1 MAFEMILVAYAFGF
15 IAARIGLPPLV
26 GYLGA
31 GFVLHE
37 MGHDTSEG
45 LEAIADLGVLLLL
58 FGIGLKLRPAT
69 LTKPVVW
76 ASTVAHTLIASLIL
90 GGALLAAK
98 VLGLR
103 LAEELDVGQA
113 LLLGFALS
121 FSSTVAA
128 VKAIEDRSESAALAG
143 QIAVGILVIQD
154 IFAVGYLAF
163 ATGEPPSPWAPLV
176 VAAILLL
183 RPVYGWLIT
192 HTGHG
197 ELFALLGIA
206 LAAGVGAA
214 GFELVGLEPDLGALV
229 VGISVSGHPRSGELA
244 DRILS
249 LKDLLLIGFFLSIG
263 LAGAPPPIAW
273 GIAAGLILLIPVQ
286 ALAFLVLITRF
297 RLRSR
302 TALNASLA
310 LATYSEFGLIV
321 GLAAAA
327 AGDIDERWM
336 AALAIAV
343 GFSFVAAALLGRWRQ
358 GIYRIA
364 GPLMRA
370 LERHPL
376 APEDSLI
383 DIADAKVIVFGMGRV
398 GEGAYDE
405 IVRRRGEEVVGV
417 DRKEEVAGAQRAAGR
432 NVVRGDALDSDFWDR
447 IRFHE
452 DLELVIV
459 ALNSHA
465 ANMECVARARANR
478 PAARVA
484 AIAAYPDEV
493 AQLRRAGVTVARNLY
508 EEAGQALA
516 DDALSILE
524 GQEIKTLGGAPAT
537 PGPI

>member
-1 MAFEMILVAYAFGF
+1 MAFEMILVAYALGF
-15 IAARIGLPPLV
+15 VAARAGLPPLV

-37 MGHDTSEG
+37 MGHDTSDG
-45 LEAIADLGVLLLL
+45 LEAIADLGVFLLL
-58 FGIGLKLRPAT
+58 FGIGLKLRAAT
-69 LTKPVVW
+69 LAKPVVW
-76 ASTVAHTLIASLIL
+76 ASTAAHTVIATLIL
-90 GGALLAAK
+90 GGALIAAQLLGLPLAA
-98 VLGLR
+98 
-103 LAEELDVGQA
+103 ELDLGQA

-128 VKAIEDRSESAALAG
+128 VKALEDRSESASLAG
-143 QIAVGILVIQD
+143 QITVGILVIQD

-163 ATGEPPSPWAPLV
+163 TAGKPPSPWAPAV
-176 VAAILLL
+176 VAGILLL

-214 GFELVGLEPDLGALV
+214 GFDLVGLKPDLGALV

-263 LAGAPPPIAW
+263 LGGAPPPVVW
-273 GIAAGLILLIPVQ
+273 GIAAGLLLLIPVQ
-286 ALAFLVLITRF
+286 AVAFLVLITRF

-302 TALNASLA
+302 TALNASLT

-321 GLAAAA
+321 ALAATA
-327 AGDIDERWM
+327 AGDIDERWLS
-336 AALAIAV
+336 AIAIAV

-364 GPLMRA
+364 GPLLRA

-383 DIADAKVIVFGMGRV
+383 DIADAKVIVFGMGRI

-405 IVRRRGEEVVGV
+405 IVRRRGEVAVGV
-417 DRKEEVAGAQRAAGR
+417 DRKGEVAAE
-432 NVVRGDALDSDFWDR
+432 LDSSTR
-447 IRFHE
+447 CCEPRR
-452 DLELVIV
+452 
-459 ALNSHA
+459 STG
-465 ANMECVARARANR
+465 
-478 PAARVA
+478 PGSRV
-484 AIAAYPDEV
+484 
-493 AQLRRAGVTVARNLY
+493 L
-508 EEAGQALA
+508 
-516 DDALSILE
+516 
-524 GQEIKTLGGAPAT
+524 T
-537 PGPI
+537 PWGRGP

>member
-1 MAFEMILVAYAFGF
+1 MAFEMILVAYALGF
-15 IAARIGLPPLV
+15 VAARAGLPPLV

-37 MGHDTSEG
+37 MGHDTSDG
-45 LEAIADLGVLLLL
+45 LEAIADLGVFLLL
-58 FGIGLKLRPAT
+58 FGIGLKLRAAT
-69 LTKPVVW
+69 LAKPVVW
-76 ASTVAHTLIASLIL
+76 ASTAAHTVIATLIL
-90 GGALLAAK
+90 GGALIAAQLLGLPLAA
-98 VLGLR
+98 
-103 LAEELDVGQA
+103 ELDLGQA

-128 VKAIEDRSESAALAG
+128 VKALEDRSESASLAG
-143 QIAVGILVIQD
+143 QITVGILVIQD

-163 ATGEPPSPWAPLV
+163 TAGKPPSPWAPAV
-176 VAAILLL
+176 VAGILLL

-214 GFELVGLEPDLGALV
+214 GFDLVGLKPDLGALV
-229 VGISVSGHPRSGELA
+229 VGIAVSGHPRSGELA

-263 LAGAPPPIAW
+263 LRGAPPPVVW
-273 GIAAGLILLIPVQ
+273 GLASGLLLLVPVQ
-286 ALAFLVLITRF
+286 AVAFLVLITRF

-302 TALNASLA
+302 TALNASLT

-321 GLAAAA
+321 ALAATA
-327 AGDIDERWM
+327 AGDIDERWVS
-336 AALAIAV
+336 AIAIAV

-364 GPLMRA
+364 SPLLRA

-383 DIADAKVIVFGMGRV
+383 DIADAKVIVFGMGRI

-405 IVRRRGEEVVGV
+405 IVRRRGEVAVGV
-417 DRKEEVAGAQRAAGR
+417 DRKEEVAAAQRNAGR

-447 IRFHE
+447 IRFHA
-452 DLELVIV
+452 DLELVVV

-465 ANMECVARARANR
+465 ANLECVARARANR

-493 AQLRRAGVTVARNLY
+493 AELRRAGVTVARNLY

-524 GQEIKTLGGAPAT
+524 GQELKTLGGAPT
-537 PGPI
+537 SPGPI

>member
-1 MAFEMILVAYAFGF
+1 MAFEMILVAYALGF
-15 IAARIGLPPLV
+15 VAARAGLPPLV

-37 MGHDTSEG
+37 MGHDTSDG
-45 LEAIADLGVLLLL
+45 LEAIADLGVFLLL
-58 FGIGLKLRPAT
+58 FGIGLKLRAAT
-69 LTKPVVW
+69 LAKPVVW
-76 ASTVAHTLIASLIL
+76 ASTAAHTVIATLIL
-90 GGALLAAK
+90 GGALIAAQLLGLPLAA
-98 VLGLR
+98 
-103 LAEELDVGQA
+103 ELDLGQA

-128 VKAIEDRSESAALAG
+128 VKALEDRSESASLAG
-143 QIAVGILVIQD
+143 QITVGILVIQD

-163 ATGEPPSPWAPLV
+163 TAGKPPSPWAPAV
-176 VAAILLL
+176 VAGILLL

-214 GFELVGLEPDLGALV
+214 GFDLVGLKPDLGALV

-263 LAGAPPPIAW
+263 LRGAPPPVVW
-273 GIAAGLILLIPVQ
+273 GLAAGLLLLVPVQ
-286 ALAFLVLITRF
+286 AVAFLVLITRF

-302 TALNASLA
+302 TALNASLT

-321 GLAAAA
+321 ALAATS
-327 AGDIDERWM
+327 AGDIDERWVS
-336 AALAIAV
+336 AIAIAV

-364 GPLMRA
+364 GPLLRA

-383 DIADAKVIVFGMGRV
+383 DIADAKVIVFGMGRI

-405 IVRRRGEEVVGV
+405 IVRRRGEVVVGV
-417 DRKEEVAGAQRAAGR
+417 DRKEEVAAAQRNAGR

-447 IRFHE
+447 IRFHA
-452 DLELVIV
+452 DLELVVV

-465 ANMECVARARANR
+465 ANLECVARARANR

-524 GQEIKTLGGAPAT
+524 GQELKTLGGAPT
-537 PGPI
+537 SPGPI